1 MPTPRFRS
9 VARHRFLVGLFYS
22 SSCDLSGKIGKIVNM
37 SHATR
42 SLSRTFVLLD
52 KRLNAVPSKADL
64 GRMVTT
70 GKVRDIS
77 FSKSQD
83 ADAIGTNLTAAFPS
97 LAGKDLARYVQFFTV
112 F

>member
-1 MPTPRFRS
+1 
-9 VARHRFLVGLFYS
+9 
-22 SSCDLSGKIGKIVNM
+22 
-37 SHATR
+37 
-42 SLSRTFVLLD
+42 
-52 KRLNAVPSKADL
+52 
-64 GRMVTT
+64 MVTT